1 MAIKGAKAP
10 KRKKAEDSKKHNPIK
25 KRTKRKGSSRNP
37 NLIPLGGNQLLADK
51 KEKKEEEK
59 KEKGS
64 ENGGENSLI
73 STAPAAQQLRF
84 FLHQFQSA
92 NGFKLSPLELE
103 AFKGSILLYSSLFF
117 L

>member
-51 KEKKEEEK
+51 KEKKE
-59 KEKGS
+59 KGS

-103 AFKGSILLYSSLFF
+103 AFKGSIFLYSSLFF